1 MGKRLVAISKAT
13 ASAIVGLS
21 AVSGAGVAMQ
31 SSLADVQTVSLAQ
44 LKASKDSV
52 ILDSVYRISGQ
63 MASDTSPVMYQ
74 PQKN

>member
-1 MGKRLVAISKAT
+1 MGKRLIAISKVT
-13 ASAIVGLS
+13 ASAVVGLS
-21 AVSGAGVAMQ
+21 AVSGAGVAIQ

-52 ILDSVYRISGQ
+52 ILDSVHRIAGQ

-74 PQKN
+74 PQRN